1 MKRIVFIVCF
11 LMATVCASAQMLSM
25 SRTNVEEGAA
35 KDHADA
41 STYSK
46 EYDQNDNLCALL
58 KVTTPLKDLIVECG
72 SMAVVKRVV
81 KDNGEIWFYMPAEVK
96 NLELKCAGYTPIPSF
111 PVKLE
116 RGRAYLLTVFAD

>member
-41 STYSK
+41 STL
-46 EYDQNDNLCALL
+46 Q
-58 KVTTPLKDLIVECG
+58 
-72 SMAVVKRVV
+72 
-81 KDNGEIWFYMPAEVK
+81 
-96 NLELKCAGYTPIPSF
+96 
-111 PVKLE
+111 
-116 RGRAYLLTVFAD
+116 